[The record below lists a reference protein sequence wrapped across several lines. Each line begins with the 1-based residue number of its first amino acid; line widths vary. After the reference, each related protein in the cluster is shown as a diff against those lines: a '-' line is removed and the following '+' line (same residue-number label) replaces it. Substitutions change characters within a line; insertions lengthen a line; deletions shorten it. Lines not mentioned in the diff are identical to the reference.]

1 MIRRSGVIGLALAAL
16 LVANGLV
23 KTVSADIGACKPVK
37 VCAPVTTAPAVP
49 VCKPV
54 KVLPLPEVCKPV
66 KALPTPGACKPV
78 KEYGCVGAHP
88 KHVILKNH
96 VARFASHFRKHG
108 IGKEVSYDT
117 PQPVPSPT
125 SPTPAPA
132 PQPPTS

>member
-1 MIRRSGVIGLALAAL
+1 MSRRSGVIGLAVAAL

-37 VCAPVTTAPAVP
+37 VCAPVTAAPAVP
-49 VCKPV
+49 
-54 KVLPLPEVCKPV
+54 VCKPV

-78 KEYGCVGAHP
+78 KEYDCVGARP
-88 KHVILKNH
+88 KHVILQNH

>member
-1 MIRRSGVIGLALAAL
+1 MMRRSGAIGLALAAL
-16 LVANGLV
+16 LLANGLV
-23 KTVSADIGACKPVK
+23 KKASADIGACKPVK
-37 VCAPVTTAPAVP
+37 VCAPVTALPAVP

-54 KVLPLPEVCKPV
+54 K
-66 KALPTPGACKPV
+66 ALPPPEACKPV

-88 KHVILKNH
+88 KHVILQNH
-96 VARFASHFRKHG
+96 ITRFASHFRKHG
-108 IGKEVSYDT
+108 TGKEVSYDA